1 MNCRPTLAAYP
12 RYGTSQNYLTVCEVT
27 TYRNTFGWVI
37 CGPTVA
43 FFAGEFVSPFPT
55 TTMPGP
61 VRTNGMSSAAA
72 AMQMLER
79 KQQVLANNLANAS
92 TRGFKAETAFA
103 RLMDNQLAKTDTAL
117 DLTAGS
123 LTETHNSLDL
133 AVDGDGFF
141 VTQTPNG
148 ERFVRNGSFRLDP
161 ERQLVDERGNPVL
174 GDDGPLVL
182 PTGTVEIGNDGT
194 VKVNGRVLQR
204 LRLERVADG
213 AQLQHEGGTQF
224 VPDASRQA
232 IPPAERNVRQ
242 GFLEESNVNT
252 MSAMTDML
260 AVLHRYGAAQKALTV
275 LDAARGTS
283 VNDLAKPV

>member
-1 MNCRPTLAAYP
+1 
-12 RYGTSQNYLTVCEVT
+12 
-27 TYRNTFGWVI
+27 
-37 CGPTVA
+37 
-43 FFAGEFVSPFPT
+43 
-55 TTMPGP
+55 
-61 VRTNGMSSAAA
+61 
-72 AMQMLER
+72 MQMLER

-133 AVDGDGFF
+133 AVEGDGFF

-174 GDDGPLVL
+174 GEEGPIVL
-182 PTGTVEIGNDGT
+182 PTGTVEIANDGT
-194 VKVNGRVLQR
+194 VTVNGRVLQR

-232 IPPAERNVRQ
+232 IPPAERTVKQ

-260 AVLHRYGAAQKALTV
+260 AVLHRYGAAQKALSTI
-275 LDAARGTS
+275 DAARGTS

>member
-1 MNCRPTLAAYP
+1 
-12 RYGTSQNYLTVCEVT
+12 
-27 TYRNTFGWVI
+27 
-37 CGPTVA
+37 
-43 FFAGEFVSPFPT
+43 
-55 TTMPGP
+55 MPGP

-117 DLTAGS
+117 DLSAGS

-133 AVDGDGFF
+133 AVEGDGFF

-161 ERQLVDERGNPVL
+161 DRQLVDERGNPVL
-174 GDDGPLVL
+174 GEEGPLVL
-182 PTGTVEIGNDGT
+182 PTGTVEIGEDGT

-204 LRLERVADG
+204 IRLERVADG
-213 AQLQHEGGTQF
+213 AQLMHEGGTQF

-232 IPPAERNVRQ
+232 IPPAERTVKQ

-260 AVLHRYGAAQKALTV
+260 AVLHRYGAAQKALSTI
-275 LDAARGTS
+275 DAARGTS

>member
-1 MNCRPTLAAYP
+1 
-12 RYGTSQNYLTVCEVT
+12 
-27 TYRNTFGWVI
+27 
-37 CGPTVA
+37 
-43 FFAGEFVSPFPT
+43 
-55 TTMPGP
+55 
-61 VRTNGMSSAAA
+61 
-72 AMQMLER
+72 MQMLER

-117 DLTAGS
+117 DLSAGS

-133 AVDGDGFF
+133 AVEGDGFF

-148 ERFVRNGSFRLDP
+148 ERFVRNGSFRLDTD
-161 ERQLVDERGNPVL
+161 RQLVDERGNPVL
-174 GDDGPLVL
+174 GEEGPLVL
-182 PTGTVEIGNDGT
+182 PTGTVEIGEDGT

-213 AQLQHEGGTQF
+213 VQLMHEGGTQF

-232 IPPAERNVRQ
+232 IPPAERTVKQ

-260 AVLHRYGAAQKALTV
+260 AVLHRYGAAQKALSTI
-275 LDAARGTS
+275 DAARGTS

>member
-1 MNCRPTLAAYP
+1 
-12 RYGTSQNYLTVCEVT
+12 
-27 TYRNTFGWVI
+27 
-37 CGPTVA
+37 
-43 FFAGEFVSPFPT
+43 
-55 TTMPGP
+55 
-61 VRTNGMSSAAA
+61 
-72 AMQMLER
+72 MQMLER

-161 ERQLVDERGNPVL
+161 DRQLVDERGNPVL

>member
-1 MNCRPTLAAYP
+1 
-12 RYGTSQNYLTVCEVT
+12 
-27 TYRNTFGWVI
+27 
-37 CGPTVA
+37 
-43 FFAGEFVSPFPT
+43 
-55 TTMPGP
+55 
-61 VRTNGMSSAAA
+61 
-72 AMQMLER
+72 MQMLER

-133 AVDGDGFF
+133 AVEGDGFF

-174 GDDGPLVL
+174 GEEGPVVL
-182 PTGTVEIGNDGT
+182 PAGTVEIANDGT

-232 IPPAERNVRQ
+232 IPPAMRTVKQ

-260 AVLHRYGAAQKALTV
+260 AVLHRYGAAQKALSTI
-275 LDAARGTS
+275 DAARGTS

>member
-1 MNCRPTLAAYP
+1 
-12 RYGTSQNYLTVCEVT
+12 
-27 TYRNTFGWVI
+27 
-37 CGPTVA
+37 
-43 FFAGEFVSPFPT
+43 
-55 TTMPGP
+55 
-61 VRTNGMSSAAA
+61 
-72 AMQMLER
+72 MQMLER

>member
-1 MNCRPTLAAYP
+1 
-12 RYGTSQNYLTVCEVT
+12 
-27 TYRNTFGWVI
+27 
-37 CGPTVA
+37 
-43 FFAGEFVSPFPT
+43 
-55 TTMPGP
+55 
-61 VRTNGMSSAAA
+61 
-72 AMQMLER
+72 MQMLER

-133 AVDGDGFF
+133 AVEGEGFF

-148 ERFVRNGSFRLDP
+148 ERFVRNGSFRLNQ
-161 ERQLVDERGNPVL
+161 ERQLVDERGNAVL
-174 GDDGPLVL
+174 GEEGPIVL
-182 PTGTVEIGNDGT
+182 PMGTVEIEKDGA
-194 VKVNGRVLQR
+194 VKVNGRPLQR

-213 AQLQHEGGTQF
+213 TQLLHEGGTQF
-224 VPDASRQA
+224 VPDASRQV
-232 IPPAERNVRQ
+232 IPAAERTVRQ

-260 AVLHRYGAAQKALTV
+260 AVLHQYGAAQKTLTA
-275 LDAARGTS
+275 LDAVRGIS

>member
-1 MNCRPTLAAYP
+1 
-12 RYGTSQNYLTVCEVT
+12 
-27 TYRNTFGWVI
+27 
-37 CGPTVA
+37 
-43 FFAGEFVSPFPT
+43 
-55 TTMPGP
+55 
-61 VRTNGMSSAAA
+61 
-72 AMQMLER
+72 MQMLER

-133 AVDGDGFF
+133 AVEGDGFF

-148 ERFVRNGSFRLDP
+148 ERFVRNGSFRLDA

-174 GDDGPLVL
+174 GEDGPLVL
-182 PTGTVEIGNDGT
+182 PAGTVEIENDGA

-204 LRLERVADG
+204 LRLERVDAG
-213 AQLQHEGGTQF
+213 AQLLHEGGTQF
-224 VPDASRQA
+224 VPDVSRQA
-232 IPPAERNVRQ
+232 IPPAERLVRQ
-242 GFLEESNVNT
+242 GFVEESNVNT

-260 AVLHRYGAAQKALTV
+260 AVLHRYGAAQKALSTI
-275 LDAARGTS
+275 DAARGTS